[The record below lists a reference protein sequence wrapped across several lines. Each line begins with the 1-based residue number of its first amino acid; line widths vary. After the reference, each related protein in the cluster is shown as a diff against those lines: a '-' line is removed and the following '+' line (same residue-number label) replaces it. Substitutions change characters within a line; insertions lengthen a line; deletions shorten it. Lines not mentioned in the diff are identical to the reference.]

1 METHGPSRGKRKEV
15 KSLKVHNN
23 TLLPLA
29 GLFCFLNPPPNPGLS
44 ARELSPGAVIDI
56 PFQNA
61 DLPPTLCEMFT
72 GGTEPAGLQIRLP
85 DDYSPEGNFPVL
97 VYVPGYHG
105 GPKGN
110 LGNAVTIAGTKGWI
124 AASLPLFK
132 KTVDREEPAGG
143 LLVSF
148 EDEPLISGAYRTLLG
163 RLFGMIPN
171 TDRDNSAMVGF
182 SNGAL
187 TIAVLVSC
195 HDEFI
200 LSRFRNFCLVDHGM
214 AHLTDLHKKGS
225 RDSRFLILAGDRE
238 DYGRNLKIRGAELRR
253 DEWKLLGVDVDCR
266 ILEDTG
272 HEFEAR
278 HMELVGRWLR
288 REPLG

>member
-1 METHGPSRGKRKEV
+1 MKNSFVTAVRMAGCILLVILFLPGET
-15 KSLKVHNN
+15 
-23 TLLPLA
+23 A
-29 GLFCFLNPPPNPGLS
+29 
-44 ARELSPGAVIDI
+44 ARELEPGSVIDI
-56 PFQNA
+56 PFEGE
-61 DLPPTLCEMFT
+61 DLPPTLYRMFT
-72 GGTEPAGLQIRLP
+72 AGEEPAGLRVRLP
-85 DDYSPEGNFPVL
+85 DDYSADRRFPVL

-110 LGNAVTIAGTKGWI
+110 LDNAVAIAGTRGWI
-124 AASLPLFK
+124 SASLPLFK
-132 KTVDREEPAGG
+132 KTLDRDEPAGG
-143 LLVSF
+143 VIVGF
-148 EDEPLISGAYRTLLG
+148 EDYAVLSRAYGILLG
-163 RLFGMIPN
+163 RLFEMIPN

-182 SNGAL
+182 SNGSL

-214 AHLTDLHKKGS
+214 AHLTDLHKKGA
-225 RDSRFLILAGDRE
+225 RESRFLIAVGDRE
-238 DYGRNLKIRGAELRR
+238 DYGRSLKIRGAELRR
-253 DEWKLLGVDVDCR
+253 DEWKLLGVNVDCR

-288 REPLG
+288 REPLGELRPME

>member
-1 METHGPSRGKRKEV
+1 MKKHSGTAAI
-15 KSLKVHNN
+15 
-23 TLLPLA
+23 LA
-29 GLFCFLNPPPNPGLS
+29 GCILLSVLFPPGETAGCELAPGS
-44 ARELSPGAVIDI
+44 VIDI
-56 PFQNA
+56 PFEGK
-61 DLPPTLCEMFT
+61 DLPRTLYKMFT
-72 GGTEPAGLQIRLP
+72 GGEEPTGLRVRLP
-85 DDYSPEGNFPVL
+85 DDFSLDRRFPVL

-110 LGNAVTIAGTKGWI
+110 LDNAVAIAGTQGWI

-132 KTVDREEPAGG
+132 KDLDKGEPADGVI
-143 LLVSF
+143 VSF
-148 EDEPLISGAYRTLLG
+148 EDYAVLSRAYGILLG
-163 RLFGMIPN
+163 RLFEMIPN

-182 SNGAL
+182 SNGSL

-214 AHLTDLHKKGS
+214 AHLTDLHKKGA
-225 RDSRFLILAGDRE
+225 RESRFLIAVGDRE
-238 DYGRNLKIRGAELRR
+238 DYGRSLKIRGAELRR
-253 DEWKLLGVDVDCR
+253 DEWKLLGVNVDFR

-288 REPLG
+288 REPLGELHPRE

>member
-1 METHGPSRGKRKEV
+1 MKTRLAAAALAAGFVLLASPSPRGETFARD
-15 KSLKVHNN
+15 LK
-23 TLLPLA
+23 
-29 GLFCFLNPPPNPGLS
+29 
-44 ARELSPGAVIDI
+44 PGAVIDI
-56 PFQNA
+56 PFDHSA
-61 DLPPTLCEMFT
+61 LPPTLYETFT
-72 GGTEPAGLQIRLP
+72 GGSEPPGLQVRLP
-85 DDYSPEGNFPVL
+85 DDYTPARNFPVL

-110 LGNAVTIAGTKGWI
+110 LGNATAIAGPKGWI

-132 KTVDREEPAGG
+132 KTLDRGEPSGG
-143 LLVSF
+143 LPVSF
-148 EDEPLISGAYRTLLG
+148 EDYPVVSQAYRIMLD
-163 RLFGMIPN
+163 RLYETIPN

-195 HDEFI
+195 HDGFI

-214 AHLTDLHKKGS
+214 AHLTDLHKSGA
-225 RDSRFLILAGDRE
+225 RESRFLILAGDRE
-238 DYGRNLKIRGAELRR
+238 DYGRSLKIRGAELRR

-272 HEFEAR
+272 HEFETR

-288 REPLG
+288 REPLGVLRPRE